1 MIQKKE
7 EDTTQKSPVK
17 PEIEK
22 PVRAR
27 RTKTIKPTE
36 EPTEIIE
43 PVNDTIITEI
53 IEETITISAKS
64 NDDTAALPNKK
75 DSKKNTKKKL
85 KMKAKEKAKKADAK
99 EKAKA
104 KAKKAKKAKKEKAKK
119 AKAKAKAKE
128 KKAKAKAKKAKKN
141 KKNKKNKK

>member
-27 RTKTIKPTE
+27 RTKTIKPSE

-53 IEETITISAKS
+53 IEETITISAES

-75 DSKKNTKKKL
+75 GSKKNTKKKL
-85 KMKAKEKAKKADAK
+85 KMKAK

-119 AKAKAKAKE
+119 AKIKAKAKE